1 MLRNSRKVNQK
12 LKRRQQKPWF
22 CECYPQG
29 LESKRVRKRFAAT
42 HRIKKS
48 RSKRLFL
55 LMLIQPLYKFIA
67 LYILKRSTN
76 YFY

>member
-42 HRIKKS
+42 HRIRKS
-48 RSKRLFL
+48 RSQRLFL
-55 LMLIQPLYKFIA
+55 LMSENLCAYSRP
-67 LYILKRSTN
+67 
-76 YFY
+76 